1 MGPNLRMTFFI
12 TSVSSTISSI
22 PLSQLITQHQTVLL
36 NVQTEKIWQSV
47 AGQLHES
54 WEDWLPHVAASIN
67 GSVNSST
74 GKTPHYIVFGSEKR
88 FPYDLLLSPR
98 KPVYSEDYSQSQLKA
113 LRIIHDKVRKS
124 LQASRAEMLAR
135 QHSKA
140 TAIIVGD
147 TAFKAAP
154 ERQVKL
160 TPKFSGP
167 FKVNERLHDNK
178 FRILDPA
185 LNASEVVHVDRLKRT
200 DEPLP
205 SSSESPYHLRSR
217 SSS

>member
-1 MGPNLRMTFFI
+1 M
-12 TSVSSTISSI
+12 
-22 PLSQLITQHQTVLL
+22 LILCH
-36 NVQTEKIWQSV
+36 V

-54 WEDWLPHVAASIN
+54 WKDWFPHVAAYIN

-88 FPYDLLLSPR
+88 FPYDLPGSPR
-98 KPVYSEDYSQSQLKA
+98 KSVYSEDYSHSQLKA
-113 LRIIHDKVRKS
+113 LRIIHDEVRKS

-140 TAIIVGD
+140 TAVSIAVGD
-147 TAFKAAP
+147 AVFKVAP

-167 FKVNERLHDNK
+167 FMVKERLHDNK
-178 FRILDPA
+178 FRIFDPA
-185 LNASEVVHVDRLKRT
+185 LNASEVVKVDRLKRA
-200 DEPLP
+200 DVPLP
-205 SSSESPYHLRSR
+205 SSSDSPYHLRSR
-217 SSS
+217 PC